1 MSCCW
6 YFTRD
11 WLINNGRYF
20 KFPHTQNNISAK
32 TFMQKLNIPKI
43 MQNQT
48 PLYSKNDLGLGRF
61 QQTNGRHLLAS
72 TKDIIYKILY
82 DNKYKL
88 QFSASSRNIGSITG
102 RGARP

>member
-1 MSCCW
+1 MNIHKPN
-6 YFTRD
+6 RD
-11 WLINNGRYF
+11 
-20 KFPHTQNNISAK
+20 
-32 TFMQKLNIPKI
+32 
-43 MQNQT
+43 
-48 PLYSKNDLGLGRF
+48 
-61 QQTNGRHLLAS
+61 GRHLLAS